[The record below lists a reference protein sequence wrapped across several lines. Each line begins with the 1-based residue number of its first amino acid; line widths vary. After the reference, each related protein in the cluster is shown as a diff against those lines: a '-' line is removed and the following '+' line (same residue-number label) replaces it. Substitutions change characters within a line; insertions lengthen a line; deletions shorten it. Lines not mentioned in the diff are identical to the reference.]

1 MATLLIVDDEDNVRA
16 QAAAAFEASDFD
28 VVGEAADGV
37 AAVDQFQKLSPDIVI
52 LDIDMPTKSGMEA
65 LRDIIKS
72 DADACVIMFTLVNVT
87 SVIDDC
93 LLMGAKDYVRK
104 DLPEE
109 ELISRVSDIYA
120 KHAG

>member
-1 MATLLIVDDEDNVRA
+1 MATVLIVDDEDNVRA

-37 AAVDQFQKLSPDIVI
+37 AAVDQFQKLSPDIVM

-65 LRDIIKS
+65 LRDIIKI

-104 DLPEE
+104 DLSEE